1 MSISRDLNNL
11 ITYFILN
18 LIRGKCEFLNA
29 SHSVRMPALNVNKN
43 ISTFLVMGNGCFE
56 Y

>member
-11 ITYFILN
+11 ITYFILI
-18 LIRGKCEFLNA
+18 LIRGECEFLNS

-43 ISTFLVMGNGCFE
+43 ISTFIGMSKAS
-56 Y
+56 YIY